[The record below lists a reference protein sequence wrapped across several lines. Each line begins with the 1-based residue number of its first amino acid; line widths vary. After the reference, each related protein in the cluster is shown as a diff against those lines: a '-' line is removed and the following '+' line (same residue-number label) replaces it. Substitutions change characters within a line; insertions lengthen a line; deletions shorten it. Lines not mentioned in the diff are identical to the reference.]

1 MKIDQKIFYI
11 SFILLLF
18 FSTGFYLFVPNF
30 AIDTFKSLE
39 ESAAIQEANDMRY
52 FVGKEIDSLD
62 SLNEEWSRR
71 SDLYDFFDSNKDE
84 KDSFV
89 SNSFDFDYIKSLN
102 VGYLSIIT
110 NDGHLLYSVEMDG
123 EDAMPAEFAVEL
135 SNSLILKTGK
145 GLIRSWSNG
154 HVMAV
159 SVKPI
164 IKGVG
169 SPVGYIIMAKTFG
182 GNIVTYDG
190 KSFSLEEINSSL
202 GSSVLGSSKNGIYID
217 KSKPDTLNVY
227 SFYND
232 ILGNR
237 IFYSKINIARD
248 VYKAGVSTINAI
260 SYSALVLQL
269 LMIISFLIISQRL
282 IIKRLGLLVS
292 SIRSVAR
299 SKKQEGVVIFSGN
312 DEISSLSREIN
323 DAFVK
328 INNANHNSRER
339 QEDLASTIKS
349 IHDIIIIFDKNNN
362 ITSYYFPENNNTKKN
377 VNKDFLSKGFISKVV
392 VEIENIKNE
401 GGVKSIDYSMIRN
414 HKKYWYSVNISAKK
428 DVNGEFDGATLVIR
442 DVTESRIMQSEM
454 EEKIKELQRLNKLMV
469 GREMKMIE
477 LKQELKKSKK

>member
-18 FSTGFYLFVPNF
+18 FSAGFYLFVPNF
-30 AIDTFKSLE
+30 AINTFKSLE

-71 SDLYDFFDSNKDE
+71 SDLYNFFNSNDDE

-89 SNSFDFDYIKSLN
+89 SNSFDFDYIKNLN
-102 VGYLSIIT
+102 VGYLSIVT
-110 NDGHLLYSVEMDG
+110 SDGHLLYGVEMDG
-123 EDAMPAEFAVEL
+123 EDAMPAEFAVGL
-135 SNSLILKTGK
+135 SNSLIAKTGK
-145 GLIRSWSNG
+145 GLVRSWSND

-164 IKGVG
+164 IRDGD
-169 SPVGYIIMAKTFG
+169 SPVGYIIMAKTFDE
-182 GNIVTYDG
+182 NIITYDG

-227 SFYND
+227 SFYDD

-269 LMIISFLIISQRL
+269 LMIISFLAISQRL
-282 IIKRLGLLVS
+282 IIKRLSLLVS
-292 SIRSVAR
+292 SIQSVVR
-299 SKKQEGVVIFSGN
+299 SKKQEEVVIFSGN

-323 DAFVK
+323 NAFVK
-328 INNANHNSRER
+328 INNANHISRER

-349 IHDIIIIFDKNNN
+349 MHDIIIIFDKNNN
-362 ITSYYFPENNNTKKN
+362 VTSYYFPENNTKKN
-377 VNKDFLSKGFISKVV
+377 VNKDFLSKGFISKVI

-401 GGVKSIDYSMIRN
+401 GGVRSIDYSMVRN
-414 HKKYWYSVNISAKK
+414 RKKHWYNVNISAKK
-428 DVNGEFDGATLVIR
+428 DISGGFDGATLVIR

-454 EEKIKELQRLNKLMV
+454 EEKIKELQRLNKLMI